1 MPPHSKFPC
10 FFILILAL
18 SLLSCKDSP
27 VTNDAKN
34 EKILAKVGDKV
45 LLWSS
50 IEPLLSQIQ
59 ADMDTTVFVTS
70 MINKWVADQLM
81 ILEAEKS
88 GFSDLDIEELIKDY
102 RASLLL
108 FNYENKLMQEFLDTV
123 VTMQQKKAYY
133 ESSKEQFLLPESLV
147 KFKLVKLDKDIRQ
160 LENFYSYWK
169 KSDWASVVTFVKNN
183 KGTYI
188 DQTDN
193 WVTFSEFS
201 SYIPQDFLKV
211 KVLKKGISFRQSAG
225 DKEYFINIE
234 DYVNENGVPPFEYI
248 EGKIVKVILNNR
260 KNEIINRKKK
270 QLFDNGYASKS
281 VKIFY
286 PK

>member
-1 MPPHSKFPC
+1 MRLQGKFT
-10 FFILILAL
+10 FYSLLMLAL
-18 SLLSCKDSP
+18 SPLSCKDSTG
-27 VTNDAKN
+27 TNNAEN

-81 ILEAEKS
+81 ILEAEKL
-88 GFSDLDIEELIKDY
+88 GLSDLDIEELIKDY

-108 FNYENKLMQEFLDTV
+108 FNYENKLVQELLDTV
-123 VTMQQKKAYY
+123 VTMQQKMEYY
-133 ESSKEQFLLPESLV
+133 ESAKEQFLLPESLV
-147 KFKLVKLDKDIRQ
+147 KFKLVKLDKNIRR
-160 LENFYSYWK
+160 LDNFYNHWK
-169 KSDWASVVTFVKNN
+169 KFDWISVVTFVKNN

-188 DQTDN
+188 DQTNN
-193 WVTFSEFS
+193 WVTLSEFS
-201 SYIPQDFLKV
+201 SYIPQDFLKG
-211 KVLKKGISFRQSAG
+211 KTLRKGISFRQSADG
-225 DKEYFINIE
+225 KEYFIYIE

-248 EGKIVKVILNNR
+248 EGKIVKVILNKR

-270 QLFDNGYASKS
+270 QLFDNGYASKT